1 MIDYV
6 FVFWVVLEPKFTSLL
21 ASPRRY
27 AVDDLVQSPNI
38 MV

>member
-6 FVFWVVLEPKFTSLL
+6 FVLWVVLEPKFASLP
-21 ASPRRY
+21 ASPWRY
-27 AVDDLVQSPNI
+27 TVDDLVQSPNI